1 MRFYNRQHR
10 HYCGIDLHVKA
21 MYLCIL
27 NSTGQVLLHK
37 NVKTTPQAFLEAIHD
52 ERRRWITSVI
62 CRLGEGAALPAN
74 AGRSGESAGVPSSAH
89 AARPVADD
97 RRLVTLRTYA

>member
-37 NVKTTPQAFLEAIHD
+37 NVKTTPQAFLEA
-52 ERRRWITSVI
+52 RASTP
-62 CRLGEGAALPAN
+62 PACELSPPRF
-74 AGRSGESAGVPSSAH
+74 ARAVCYPSGETASRSN
-89 AARPVADD
+89 RL
-97 RRLVTLRTYA
+97 RR